1 MRDVI
6 RFFLDPWIV
15 VGAVG
20 FGAALL
26 IATLLL
32 LWLTRPP
39 QSAGGIPT
47 AAITVIPLPTAT
59 LTLPTTTP
67 AIVETPGATTEITD
81 LPPPPPGDLA
91 VGAYVQVF
99 GTGGDGLR
107 LRTLPGLNND
117 VRLLGVEAEVFLVE
131 DGPQQVD
138 GFSWWYLVGPFDE
151 SRRGWAVSNYLAVVQ
166 NP

>member
-39 QSAGGIPT
+39 QSAGG
-47 AAITVIPLPTAT
+47 
-59 LTLPTTTP
+59 
-67 AIVETPGATTEITD
+67 TD
-81 LPPPPPGDLA
+81 RGDNCDPIANCHANLA
-91 VGAYVQVF
+91 HYNASNC
-99 GTGGDGLR
+99 GD
-107 LRTLPGLNND
+107 
-117 VRLLGVEAEVFLVE
+117 
-131 DGPQQVD
+131 
-138 GFSWWYLVGPFDE
+138 
-151 SRRGWAVSNYLAVVQ
+151 SRCDY
-166 NP
+166 

>member
-1 MRDVI
+1 M
-6 RFFLDPWIV
+6 
-15 VGAVG
+15 
-20 FGAALL
+20 
-26 IATLLL
+26 
-32 LWLTRPP
+32 
-39 QSAGGIPT
+39 
-47 AAITVIPLPTAT
+47 IPLPTAT

-107 LRTLPGLNND
+107 LRTLPGLDND